1 MPENRVQGLNKS
13 RACSVHDEIGEQV
26 WIVQGVT
33 CTVAATGMLV
43 GFRPLSGFPERAKQ
57 ALRLPALQNADKG
70 AYGAFFVRSVP
81 TCIARCLRGSL

>member
-43 GFRPLSGFPERAKQ
+43 GFRPLSG
-57 ALRLPALQNADKG
+57 LP
-70 AYGAFFVRSVP
+70 
-81 TCIARCLRGSL
+81 